1 MLFDRRHL
9 SDVARKYTK
18 NAFNRGK
25 SPGFDVDAEVQRF
38 ARAARG
44 QRVLHQMFLQV
55 QLSAVSADG
64 AAHPAEHAMLM
75 RIARGLGPSEAEVQ
89 AQNGRVHVRTPVTN
103 AHLVCRLLLE
113 KKKI

>member
-75 RIARGLGPSEAEVQ
+75 RIARGLGLSAAEGI
-89 AQNGRVHVRTPVTN
+89 GRASCR
-103 AHLVCRLLLE
+103 ARVCQYG
-113 KKKI
+113 